1 MRLLPTFR
9 QIKRIALLDKQQI
22 YEKIRNALVND
33 FEMDAAK
40 VVPEARLYED
50 LNLDSIDAVDLIVK
64 LKQYI
69 PRNVDPEV
77 FKQMRTLQDVVDG
90 VYELTQETKDK

>member
-1 MRLLPTFR
+1 M
-9 QIKRIALLDKQQI
+9 DKQQI

-40 VVPEARLYED
+40 VVPEDRLYED
-50 LNLDSIDAVDLIVK
+50 LNLESIDAVDLIVK

>member
-1 MRLLPTFR
+1 METQP
-9 QIKRIALLDKQQI
+9 I

>member
-1 MRLLPTFR
+1 M
-9 QIKRIALLDKQQI
+9 DKQQI

-77 FKQMRTLQDVVDG
+77 FKQMRTLQDVVDA

>member
-1 MRLLPTFR
+1 M
-9 QIKRIALLDKQQI
+9 DKQQI

-90 VYELTQETKDK
+90 FYELTQETKDK

>member
-1 MRLLPTFR
+1 M
-9 QIKRIALLDKQQI
+9 DKQQI

-50 LNLDSIDAVDLIVK
+50 LNLDSIDAVGLIVK

>member
-1 MRLLPTFR
+1 M
-9 QIKRIALLDKQQI
+9 DKQQI

>member
-1 MRLLPTFR
+1 M
-9 QIKRIALLDKQQI
+9 
-22 YEKIRNALVND
+22 EKTEIFEKLKTALVED
-33 FEMDAAK
+33 FDLDVSK

-64 LKQYI
+64 LKSML

-77 FKQMRTLQDVVDG
+77 FKKVRSLQDVVDAIYG
-90 VYELTQETKDK
+90 MLHEEPNTQA

>member
-1 MRLLPTFR
+1 M
-9 QIKRIALLDKQQI
+9 
-22 YEKIRNALVND
+22 EKAEIFEKLKTALVED
-33 FEMDAAK
+33 FDLDASK

-64 LKQYI
+64 LKSML

-77 FKQMRTLQDVVDG
+77 FKKVRSLQDVVDAIYG
-90 VYELTQETKDK
+90 MLHEEPNTQA

>member
-1 MRLLPTFR
+1 M
-9 QIKRIALLDKQQI
+9 DKQQI
-22 YEKIRNALVND
+22 YGKIRNALVND

>member
-1 MRLLPTFR
+1 M
-9 QIKRIALLDKQQI
+9 DKQQI

-77 FKQMRTLQDVVDG
+77 FRHMSTLQDVVDG

>member
-1 MRLLPTFR
+1 M
-9 QIKRIALLDKQQI
+9 DKQQI

-40 VVPEARLYED
+40 IVPEARLYED

>member
-1 MRLLPTFR
+1 MDKS
-9 QIKRIALLDKQQI
+9 QIF
-22 YEKIRNALVND
+22 EKIKTVLVD
-33 FEMDAAK
+33 EFEMDSSK

-64 LKQYI
+64 FKSML

-77 FKQMRTLQDVVDG
+77 FKSMRTLQDVVEALYNLSGQADAG
-90 VYELTQETKDK
+90 K

>member
-1 MRLLPTFR
+1 M
-9 QIKRIALLDKQQI
+9 DKQQI

-50 LNLDSIDAVDLIVK
+50 LNLDSIDAVDVIVN